1 MSEKKVLLISGAA
14 IGIGFEAAK
23 KFGQNGYAIALND
36 FNAEK
41 GEEAV
46 AELKN
51 EGIDAYFFVGDVT
64 KEDEVNAI
72 VEKAGAITG
81 KIDVLIN
88 NAGSLGGRS
97 PISDMK
103 TEFWDSVV
111 DLNLKSAFFF
121 SRAAIP
127 YIKKADSGSII
138 NVTSIAAY
146 NGGGP
151 GATAYATAKGAI
163 LTFTKGLAKELIP
176 SGIRVNA
183 ISPGTIDTAF
193 HSATAR
199 EIVKGW
205 EQSIPMK
212 RLGLPSE
219 VAKVLY
225 FLASEEASY
234 LVGEV
239 IQING
244 GQAML

>member
-1 MSEKKVLLISGAA
+1 MAEKKVLLITGAA
-14 IGIGFEAAK
+14 IGIGFETAR
-23 KFGQNGYAIALND
+23 KFGKNGYTVMLSD
-36 FNAEK
+36 FNKEK
-41 GEEAV
+41 GGEAIT
-46 AELKN
+46 ALKKD
-51 EGIDAYFFVGDVT
+51 GIDAHFFAGDVT
-64 KEDEVNAI
+64 REAEVNAI
-72 VEKAGAITG
+72 VDKAGALTG

-97 PISDMK
+97 PIAEMETS
-103 TEFWDSVV
+103 FWDSVV

-121 SRAAIP
+121 SRASIP
-127 YIKKADSGSII
+127 YIKKAVSGSII
-138 NVTSIAAY
+138 NITSIAAY

-151 GATAYATAKGAI
+151 GATAYAVAKAGI
-163 LTFTKGLAKELIP
+163 LTFTRGLAKELIP
-176 SGIRVNA
+176 FGIRVNA

-193 HSATAR
+193 HSATAK
-199 EIVKGW
+199 EIIKSW

-212 RLGLPSE
+212 RLGFPSE

-244 GQAML
+244 GQMML